1 MKRYEHCTILTMDPK
16 DRIIENGALVV
27 DNGLIVGVGTKV
39 EMEKSYP
46 QSERV
51 DLWGRLVIPGLIN
64 NHFHLAQ
71 ALFRGFSDDMTIEPW
86 LFERVWPLQ
95 AAHDEKTFLAG
106 ARLAMLEMSKSGTT
120 TFVESMIVNY
130 GLEALFEEVSSSGL
144 RSRLAKVVMEPR
156 RGSLLPP
163 ELTQTW
169 EHSLEDAIKCRR
181 KVRNKEMVDIWLGP
195 RWTGMYNPHLIEMVN
210 GVMDDEG
217 FFSTIH
223 FAEEVADV
231 RAMHDDGYTSPGDF
245 LRGSGMLERPYLL
258 VHCPRL
264 GKKDL
269 DILKT
274 GRNTIAHCPVSAMK
288 MAMGYLDVPGLL
300 ERGVAVGIGTDA
312 PACNNSSDL
321 IGEMK
326 TAALLHKHQ
335 SGKPDV
341 LSAKVALG
349 MGTNIG
355 ARSIFADEIIG
366 SLEVGKRADFITL
379 DLDLAAPLPLYNLP
393 SSVVY
398 SLCGRDV
405 RDVFVDGRQLVKSGI
420 SLIYDEEKIRSE
432 AREAMKTLLKRT
444 NL

>member
-1 MKRYEHCTILTMDPK
+1 MKRYEHCTILTMDKK
-16 DRIIENGALVV
+16 DRIIEDGSLVV
-27 DNGLIVGVGTKV
+27 ENGRIIGLGSKS
-39 EMEKSYP
+39 EMEQAYP

-51 DLWGRLVIPGLIN
+51 DLGGRLVMPGLIN

-71 ALFRGFSDDMTIEPW
+71 SMFRGFSDDMTIEPW

-120 TFVESMIVNY
+120 TFMESMIVNY
-130 GLEALFEEVSSSGL
+130 GLEALFEEVSRSGM
-144 RSRLAKVVMEPR
+144 RARLAKVVMEPR
-156 RGSLLPP
+156 KGSLLPP
-163 ELTQTW
+163 ELTQTL
-169 EHSLEDAIKCRR
+169 EHSLEEARQCRR
-181 KVRNKEMVDIWLGP
+181 KVTNSQMIDIWLGP
-195 RWTGMYNPHLIEMVN
+195 RWTGMYNPHLIEVVN
-210 GVMDDEG
+210 GVMDDDG
-217 FFSTIH
+217 FYSTIH
-223 FAEEVADV
+223 FAEEIADV
-231 RAMHDDGYTSPGDF
+231 KAMFDGGYSSPGVF
-245 LRGSGMLERPYLL
+245 LKETGMLERPYLL

-264 GKKDL
+264 GAEDL

-321 IGEMK
+321 LAEMK

-335 SGKPDV
+335 SGRPDV
-341 LSAKVALG
+341 LSAKLALG
-349 MGTNIG
+349 MGTTIG
-355 ARSIFADEIIG
+355 ARSIFADDIIG

-398 SLCGRDV
+398 SLSGRDV
-405 RDVFVDGRQLVKSGI
+405 RDVFVEGRQLVKSGT
-420 SLIYDEEKIRSE
+420 SLIYDEEKIRSD
-432 AREAMKTLLKRT
+432 AREAMMTLLKRT
-444 NL
+444 GL